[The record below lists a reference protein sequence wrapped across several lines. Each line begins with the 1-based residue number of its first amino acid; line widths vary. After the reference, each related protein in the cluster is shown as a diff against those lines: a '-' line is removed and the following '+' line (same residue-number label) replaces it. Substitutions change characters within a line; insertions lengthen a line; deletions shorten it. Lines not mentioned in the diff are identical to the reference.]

1 MSLLEIESLTVVATG
16 ADGGPDTV
24 IVDDVSLHVDEH
36 EVLCVVGESGSG
48 KSVTMLAAMGLLAPG
63 LSVRSGAVRYR
74 GEDLL
79 TMAPAR
85 LRSLRGRD
93 VAMIFQDPMTA
104 LNPVKRVGTQ
114 IVRAIR
120 RHRDVGRREARE
132 LAVALLDKVG
142 IPQARTRLRAYPHQW
157 SGGMRQRALIAMAM
171 ANDPAVL
178 VADEPTTALD
188 VTVQAQV
195 MEVLRLARAETG
207 AAMVM
212 ITHDLGLVAE
222 VADRVAIM
230 YAGRIVETGPVH
242 EIFAAPAHPYT
253 KALLASLLTAET
265 IGGQAVAIPGS
276 PPSPQRRPPGCA
288 FAPRCAHPARSAACT
303 SVVPPLQRA
312 AAGRPVACHHADEPW
327 DAVASPDAVSS
338 PDAVGLPDVVAS
350 PDAVNSP
357 DVVASPATER
367 GGRRAPL
374 PAVVPLREEAAR

>member
-1 MSLLEIESLTVVATG
+1 MSLLEIDHLTVVA
-16 ADGGPDTV
+16 AAGPGEPETV
-24 IVDDVSLHVDEH
+24 IVDGVSLHLDEH

-93 VAMIFQDPMTA
+93 LAMIFQDPMTA

-114 IVRAIR
+114 LVRAIR
-120 RHRDVGRREARE
+120 RHRPLGRSEARE
-132 LAVALLDKVG
+132 VAVALLDKVG

-195 MEVLRLARAETG
+195 MEVLRAARAETG

-230 YAGRIVETGPVH
+230 YAGRIVETGGVH
-242 EIFAAPAHPYT
+242 EVFAAPAHPYT
-253 KALLASLLTAET
+253 RALLASLLTAET
-265 IGGQAVAIPGS
+265 IGGQAVAIAGA

-288 FAPRCAHPARSAACT
+288 FAPRCTHPARSAACA
-303 SVVPPLQRA
+303 SEVPVLRTA
-312 AAGRPVACHHADEPW
+312 RAGRPVACHHADEPW
-327 DAVASPDAVSS
+327 DAAASPDVVGS
-338 PDAVGLPDVVAS
+338 PDVAG
-350 PDAVNSP
+350 SP
-357 DVVASPATER
+357 DVVAP
-367 GGRRAPL
+367 PVVVPPPVVPP
-374 PAVVPLREEAAR
+374 PAVAAPAVPEEAAR